1 MSETTLV
8 SAPTACERCEGSRAE
23 GMRWVGGKYFE
34 LVACSACCCEI
45 CGQPTDTPPECL
57 SCAAR
62 DEAAAKR
69 RADR

>member
-1 MSETTLV
+1 
-8 SAPTACERCEGSRAE
+8 
-23 GMRWVGGKYFE
+23 MRWVGGKYFE